1 MLKLKGWANKLAR
14 KRAGIAEGKVAEA
27 RKDEP
32 TGGVC
37 PGEAFDEKA
46 KNTSNLVISQ

>member
-27 RKDEP
+27 SKNET

-37 PGEAFDEKA
+37 PCETFDEKA
-46 KNTSNLVISQ
+46 KNTSNLVFSQ